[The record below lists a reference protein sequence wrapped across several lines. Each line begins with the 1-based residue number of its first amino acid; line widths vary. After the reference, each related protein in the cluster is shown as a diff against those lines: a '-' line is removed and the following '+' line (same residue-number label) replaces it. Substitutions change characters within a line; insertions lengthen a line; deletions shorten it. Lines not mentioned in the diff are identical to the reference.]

1 MEKSS
6 VQVAVRV
13 RPSNMREAQSQ
24 SIITVLGNQVFIKNP
39 EDSKMKTMTYD
50 SVFDEAATQQQI
62 FNSVGERAIEAAFLG
77 YNTCIFAYGQTGS
90 GKSHTMMGSPSDIGL
105 IPRICRELFERQGN
119 NNGIPRDGQVKY
131 RVELSYLEIYCEQ
144 VRDLLGQEHLELK
157 VREHPETGPYVEGL
171 SKMLVT
177 DTLTIKKL
185 IDQGNRERIT
195 AATLMNE
202 RSSRSHAILTLY
214 FGQTILS
221 DDPLAPPQT
230 EIISQINLVDLAG
243 SERVDQSGVT
253 GINFNEM
260 KKINLSLTTLGIVIN
275 KLVARSLKHHEH
287 VSHPKSDKQIISG
300 SAKLVA
306 KKPIKPGL
314 SRVPSNQSNQPGQ
327 YAAPRDL
334 HSKSN
339 AQKILASPREQSARS
354 KSPVKLSEHVPFRDS
369 VLTWILKESL
379 GGNSKTFMIATI
391 SPSSLNYSETL
402 GTLRYADNA
411 KKIINSISI
420 NQSSSDKIN
429 AALQDEVERL
439 RRQIA
444 TNLKAASNERDQRK
458 IADLTT
464 ENQTLQEQLQ
474 QLETLVA
481 EREKTAAARDLERSI
496 ETQKLVDKITQ
507 ELREQNRI
515 QLEAKEAEIR
525 HQMLEYEKLAAD
537 YETAKA
543 DGEKHAALKQQME
556 TELQVKVAEMQE
568 KQEHFQQKTIVNASI
583 EINQY
588 YEQKLTA
595 LKNEYEQR
603 VKSQADHTIEEYKKR
618 YDNMAELYTRAVS
631 ELGEARDSKLKLLE
645 SFNRER
651 QSLEKELI
659 HTKEIYELKLS
670 QQNAGIAMI
679 DLLQTGAAKK
689 DEQIN
694 EQKEQLA
701 KCQSEIAEYKSKISE
716 LNTAIAL
723 NKFDMENIREQL
735 ISCREQLTNSRAE
748 ILALKT
754 DNDNLKEQLGRA
766 KEQLNSNE
774 SSKQTSTYDKQALVQ
789 QIENLKQ
796 SLEVSQNAYEDL
808 KSASSN
814 IQTILD
820 ERETLIV
827 KVDDQQKQ
835 IAKLQGDLNRK
846 SSQFEQFVKQSAAEK
861 TLLAKKIQQ
870 LQLKKDNDA

>member
-13 RPSNMREAQSQ
+13 RPGNMREAQSQ

-144 VRDLLGQEHLELK
+144 VRDLLGQDHLELK

-214 FGQTILS
+214 FGQTILT

-287 VSHPKSDKQIISG
+287 HEHPKSDKQIISG
-300 SAKLVA
+300 NAKLVA

-314 SRVPSNQSNQPGQ
+314 SRVPTSQP
-327 YAAPRDL
+327 
-334 HSKSN
+334 SKSN
-339 AQKILASPREQSARS
+339 TQKILASPREQPARS

-583 EINQY
+583 ELNQY
-588 YEQKLTA
+588 YEQKLAA
-595 LKNEYEQR
+595 LKHDYEQR

-631 ELGEARDSKLKLLE
+631 ELEEARDSKLKLLE

-651 QSLEKELI
+651 QSLEKELV

-701 KCQSEIAEYKSKISE
+701 KCQTEIAEYKSKISE

-723 NKFDMENIREQL
+723 NKSDVENIREQL
-735 ISCREQLTNSRAE
+735 LSCKEHLTNSRAE
-748 ILALKT
+748 ILSLKT
-754 DNDNLKEQLGRA
+754 DNDNLKEQLSRA

-796 SLEVSQNAYEDL
+796 SLEVSQHAYEDL

>member
-13 RPSNMREAQSQ
+13 RPGNMREAQSQ

-144 VRDLLGQEHLELK
+144 VRDLLGQDHLELK

-214 FGQTILS
+214 FGQTILT

-287 VSHPKSDKQIISG
+287 HDHPKSDKQIISG
-300 SAKLVA
+300 NAKLVA

-314 SRVPSNQSNQPGQ
+314 ARVPSNQPI
-327 YAAPRDL
+327 
-334 HSKSN
+334 KSN
-339 AQKILASPREQSARS
+339 AQKILASPREQPARS

-583 EINQY
+583 ELNQY
-588 YEQKLTA
+588 YEQKLAA
-595 LKNEYEQR
+595 LKHDYEQR

-631 ELGEARDSKLKLLE
+631 ELEEARDSKLKLLE

-651 QSLEKELI
+651 QSLEKELV

-701 KCQSEIAEYKSKISE
+701 KCQTEITEYKSKISE

-723 NKFDMENIREQL
+723 NKSDVENIREQL
-735 ISCREQLTNSRAE
+735 LSCKEHLTNSRAE
-748 ILALKT
+748 ILSLKT
-754 DNDNLKEQLGRA
+754 DNDNLKEQFSRA

-774 SSKQTSTYDKQALVQ
+774 SSKQSSTYDRQALVQ

-796 SLEVSQNAYEDL
+796 SLEVSQHAYEDL

-835 IAKLQGDLNRK
+835 IAKLQGELNRK

>member
-13 RPSNMREAQSQ
+13 RPGNMREAQSQ

-144 VRDLLGQEHLELK
+144 VRDLLGQDHLELK

-214 FGQTILS
+214 FGQTILT

-287 VSHPKSDKQIISG
+287 HEHPKSDKQIISG
-300 SAKLVA
+300 NAKLVA

-314 SRVPSNQSNQPGQ
+314 SRVPTSQP
-327 YAAPRDL
+327 
-334 HSKSN
+334 SKSN
-339 AQKILASPREQSARS
+339 TQKILASPREQPARS

-583 EINQY
+583 ELNQY
-588 YEQKLTA
+588 YEQKLAA
-595 LKNEYEQR
+595 LKHDYEQR

-631 ELGEARDSKLKLLE
+631 ELEEARDSKLKLLE

-651 QSLEKELI
+651 QSLEKELV

-701 KCQSEIAEYKSKISE
+701 KCQAEIAEYKSKISE

-723 NKFDMENIREQL
+723 NKSDVENIREQL
-735 ISCREQLTNSRAE
+735 LSCKEHLTNSRAE
-748 ILALKT
+748 ILSLKT
-754 DNDNLKEQLGRA
+754 DNDNLKEQLSRA

-796 SLEVSQNAYEDL
+796 SLEVSQHAYEDL

-870 LQLKKDNDA
+870 LQLKKDNDT